1 MPLKTLKMKIKI
13 LSVLILVF
21 TLGVSFSTSA
31 QEEGGDFWNENDG
44 KTPSETPKQEN
55 KPKGATAT
63 VKPVSN
69 SCSNRNEL
77 REEVRLLIRPYRY
90 NLAKTSTISYKRYPQ
105 KMKVLVPIYNDQEH
119 RIIFSTRGLPQ
130 DILITVYDKA
140 STEKKRKA
148 LFTSTPG
155 EVISTFELP
164 ADYKESYLF
173 VEYAIPASEAEDR
186 STTVRGCVVMMM
198 GYLFLPPGD
207 AEETITSE

>member
-1 MPLKTLKMKIKI
+1 MKFKFLPI
-13 LSVLILVF
+13 LILVMSIG
-21 TLGVSFSTSA
+21 LSINSFA
-31 QEEGGDFWNENDG
+31 QEEGGDFWKE
-44 KTPSETPKQEN
+44 KTTESKDASKEQTKA
-55 KPKGATAT
+55 KGATAS

-69 SCSNRNEL
+69 SCSNRDEL

-90 NLAKTSTISYKRYPQ
+90 NLAKTTTISYKRYPQ

-130 DILITVYDKA
+130 EIIITVYDKA
-140 STEKKRKA
+140 ATEKKRNV

-155 EVISTFELP
+155 EMISTFELP

-173 VEYAIPASEAEDR
+173 VEYAVPASDAEDR

-198 GYLFLPPGD
+198 GYLFLAPG
-207 AEETITSE
+207 EVENTVSTE